1 MMPAPIIST
10 FEPMSIV
17 GNLSNACTMHDK
29 GSHNTAVKYCEL
41 KFCEINRV

>member
-1 MMPAPIIST
+1 
-10 FEPMSIV
+10 MSIV

-41 KFCEINRV
+41 KFCEILIVITNKKDVGW